1 MKKPI
6 AILVGGTGQYGITLS
21 KELTKKKTRVIITT
35 RSLKKA
41 KKKFNKTK
49 LYLEKLNV
57 LNIKQIKKLLLKY
70 KPETIFYLA
79 GQSSPGKSFY
89 AKKETYLSNFVGCK
103 NFLKILKKYKISS
116 KFINFSSCE
125 IYGNYKNKIKIE
137 SKKKP
142 ISPYGFAKLKAHNET
157 KKYREKYN
165 LKSYNAIIF
174 NTESIYRPKN
184 YLIPKICTAA
194 INAKKN
200 NLKTKFGNIKIGR
213 EWNWCEE
220 QCKYLLK
227 FIQKKPQD
235 FILSNGK
242 FFSANQMLQF
252 AFEYF
257 KLDYKKFITTDKKF
271 IRKADSKIKK
281 SNFSIYLRKN
291 KIKRSDKIYGKKLIY
306 KIIHHY
312 LNEKKH

>member
-6 AILVGGTGQYGITLS
+6 AILVGGTGQFGISLS
-21 KELTKKKTRVIITT
+21 KELFKRKTKIVITT
-35 RSLKKA
+35 RSIKKA
-41 KKKFNKTK
+41 KKKFGKSKFN
-49 LYLEKLNV
+49 YEKLNV

-70 KPETIFYLA
+70 KPEKIFYLA
-79 GQSSPGKSFY
+79 GQSSPGKSFST
-89 AKKETYLSNFVGCK
+89 KKETYLSNFAGCK
-103 NFLKILKKYKISS
+103 NFLEVLKKYKIPS

-125 IYGNYKNKIKIE
+125 IYGDYKRKINIE

-142 ISPYGFAKLKAHNET
+142 ISPYGLAKLKAHNET
-157 KKYREKYN
+157 KKYRKKYN

-174 NTESIYRPKN
+174 NTESIYRPKD
-184 YLIPKICTAA
+184 YLIPKICIAA
-194 INAKKN
+194 IKAKKN
-200 NLKTKFGNIKIGR
+200 NVKTKFGNTKIIR

-227 FIQKKPQD
+227 FIEKKPQD

-242 FFSANQMLQF
+242 FFSATEMLKF
-252 AFEYF
+252 AFDYF
-257 KLDYKKFITTDKKF
+257 NLNYKKFVVVDKKF

-281 SNFSIYLRKN
+281 SNFLVCLRKN
-291 KIKRSDKIYGKKLIY
+291 KIKRVNKIYGKKLIN
-306 KIIHHY
+306 KLILHY

>member
-6 AILVGGTGQYGITLS
+6 AILVGGTGQFGITLS
-21 KELTKKKTRVIITT
+21 EELFKKKNRVIITT
-35 RSLKKA
+35 RSVKKA
-41 KKKFNKTK
+41 KKRFSKTKFN
-49 LYLEKLNV
+49 LEKLNV

-70 KPETIFYLA
+70 KPKIIFYLA

-89 AKKETYLSNFVGCK
+89 TKKETHLSNFIGCK
-103 NFLKILKKYKISS
+103 NFLKIIKEYKIPS
-116 KFINFSSCE
+116 KFVNFSSCE
-125 IYGNYKNKIKIE
+125 IYGNYKGKINIE

-157 KKYREKYN
+157 KKFREKYN

-184 YLIPKICTAA
+184 YLIPKICIAA
-194 INAKKN
+194 INAKKK
-200 NLKTKFGNIKIGR
+200 NLKTKFGNIKIVR

-220 QCKYLLK
+220 QCKYLIK
-227 FIQKKPQD
+227 FVQKKPQD
-235 FILSNGK
+235 FILSSGK
-242 FFSANQMLQF
+242 FFSADQMLKF

-257 KLDYKKFITTDKKF
+257 KLNYKEFISIDKKF

-281 SNFSIYLRKN
+281 SNFLLCLKKN
-291 KIKRSDKIYGKKLIY
+291 KIKRLDKIYGKKLIY

>member
-1 MKKPI
+1 MKKI
-6 AILVGGTGQYGITLS
+6 ALVTGGAGFIGSHLV
-21 KELTKKKTRVIITT
+21 ELLIKKKFKVIVTT
-35 RSLKKA
+35 RSLIKA
-41 KKKFNKTK
+41 KKKLNKK
-49 LYLEKLNV
+49 KINIKR
-57 LNIKQIKKLLLKY
+57 LNILSINQIKKLLLKY
-70 KPETIFYLA
+70 NPKIIFYLA
-79 GQSSPGKSFY
+79 GQSSPRKSFY
-89 AKKETYLSNFVGCK
+89 TKKETYLSNFKGCS
-103 NFLKILKKYKISS
+103 NFLKVLKKEKLSS

-125 IYGNYKNKIKIE
+125 IYGNYKNKIVIE

-157 KKYREKYN
+157 KKYRERFN
-165 LKSYNAIIF
+165 LNSYNAVIF

-184 YLIPKICTAA
+184 YLIPKICIAA

-200 NLKTKFGNIKIGR
+200 NLKTKFGNIKITR

-242 FFSANQMLQF
+242 YFSASQMLKF
-252 AFEYF
+252 AFGYF
-257 KLDYKKFITTDKKF
+257 KLNYKKFIVIDKKF
-271 IRKADSKIKK
+271 IRKADPEIKK
-281 SNFSIYLRKN
+281 SNFLLYLREN
-291 KIKRSDKIYGKKLIY
+291 KIRRTDKIYGKKLIY
-306 KIIHHY
+306 KILHYY